1 MRANLPTPGAV
12 LDVWIGP
19 AAHDALAAKARE
31 KLWFRKSF
39 DTDARLADQFIP
51 LIAAL
56 ANGLGFEW
64 AAQGPRQRLAAIIAL
79 DQFSR
84 NIFRGHALSFAHDR
98 LALALCKEGMI
109 MAIDSDLTEMEKV
122 FFYLP
127 LEHSE
132 RIVDQDLAVAQ
143 YKKLLETGR
152 PAFHDQLKGT
162 LDFAEKHRDVIR
174 EFGRFPHRNAILKR
188 PSTTEEQAY
197 LAKPGSGF

>member
-1 MRANLPTPGAV
+1 MYDHLPTPGAV
-12 LDVWIGP
+12 LDTWIGP
-19 AAHDALAAKARE
+19 AAHDALAAKARQ

-39 DTDARLADQFIP
+39 ATDRMLAVQFIP
-51 LIAAL
+51 LLAAL
-56 ANGLGFEW
+56 ANGLGYDW
-64 AAQGPRQRLAAIIAL
+64 AARGPRGRLAAIIAL

-109 MAIDSDLTEMEKV
+109 IEDDRDLTEMEKV

-132 RIVDQDLAVAQ
+132 RLVDQDLAVAQ
-143 YKKLLETGR
+143 YEKLAETGR
-152 PAFHDQLKGT
+152 AAFKAQLAGT
-162 LDFAEKHRDVIR
+162 LEFAEKHRDVIR

-188 PSTTEEQAY
+188 PSTAQEQAY
-197 LAKPGSGF
+197 LAKPEAGF

>member
-1 MRANLPTPGAV
+1 MHTNLTTPGAV
-12 LDVWIGP
+12 LDLWIGP
-19 AAHDALAAKARE
+19 ASHDAIAAKARQ

-39 DTDARLADQFIP
+39 ATDTRLAEQFIP

-56 ANGLGFEW
+56 RSGLGLEW

-109 MAIDSDLTEMEKV
+109 MEVDSELTEMEKV

-132 RIVDQDLAVAQ
+132 HMADQDLCVAQ
-143 YKKLLETGR
+143 YEALLRTGR

-188 PSTTEEQAY
+188 PSTASEQAY